1 MKLSQLRIK
10 TKLLISLV
18 TMVLVTAI
26 LMSSSFILLTSI
38 ASNTLIPN
46 AVEAELRLIISEL
59 KGSMFLTGCRN
70 IEELA
75 GASKV
80 ITGIT
85 ATWFEGLGGMG

>member
-1 MKLSQLRIK
+1 MRNLRAGVPIKFIQLVGGW
-10 TKLLISLV
+10 S
-18 TMVLVTAI
+18 
-26 LMSSSFILLTSI
+26 SI
-38 ASNTLIPN
+38 AVLEGYVRAMESED

-75 GASKV
+75 GAGKV